1 MNRWLSLIHERLQ
14 QLSARDRRALWL
26 GSSAMLVV
34 LVMGSALTLQ
44 ERSAA
49 VALRLQQKQA
59 LLATLPATL
68 DRLQRRERLG
78 EEATLPL
85 GTLARRLLERS
96 ALSADV
102 QPGTDGS
109 IELRL
114 VDVPFDATLELIAEF
129 DAQAIALRQARID
142 PANEVGRV
150 NARFEL
156 GPRPSRAP

>member
-1 MNRWLSLIHERLQ
+1 MNRWLSLLSERWQ
-14 QLSARDRRALWL
+14 QLSARDRRALGL
-26 GSSAMLVV
+26 GAGVVAVTLLV
-34 LVMGSALTLQ
+34 GSTLTLQ

-49 VALRLQQKQA
+49 AALQLQQKQQ
-59 LLATLPATL
+59 LLDTLPTAL

-78 EEATLPL
+78 EETALPL

-96 ALSADV
+96 GLAAEV

-114 VDVPFDATLELIAEF
+114 TDVPFDATLELIAEF
-129 DAQAIALRQARID
+129 DAQAIALRRARID
-142 PANEVGRV
+142 PGNEVGRV

-156 GPRPSRAP
+156 GPRPARAP

>member
-1 MNRWLSLIHERLQ
+1 MNRWLSLIDERLQ
-14 QLSARDRRALWL
+14 QLSARDRRALWV
-26 GSSAMLVV
+26 GSGAIFLV

-49 VALRLQQKQA
+49 AALRLQQKQA
-59 LLATLPATL
+59 LLATLPAAL

-78 EEATLPL
+78 EETALPL
-85 GTLARRLLERS
+85 GTLARRLLERGGL
-96 ALSADV
+96 AAEV

-114 VDVPFDATLELIAEF
+114 ADVPFDATLELIAEF
-129 DAQAIALRQARID
+129 DAQAITLRQARID
-142 PANEVGRV
+142 PGNEVGRV

-156 GPRPSRAP
+156 GPRPARAP

>member
-1 MNRWLSLIHERLQ
+1 MTRWPSLITERLQ
-14 QLSARDRRALWL
+14 QLSARDRRALGL
-26 GSSAMLVV
+26 GGSVMLLV
-34 LVMGSALTLQ
+34 LFVGTALTLQ
-44 ERSAA
+44 ERHAA
-49 VALRLQQKQA
+49 AALRLQQKQA
-59 LLATLPATL
+59 LFATLPAAV

-78 EEATLPL
+78 EEAALPL

-96 ALSADV
+96 GLAAEV

-114 VDVPFDATLELIAEF
+114 VDAPFDATLELIAEF

-142 PANEVGRV
+142 PGNEVGRV

-156 GPRPSRAP
+156 GPRPARVP